1 MKICLETFV
10 YLKVHNKTVSEFQ
23 SIQFSTTFK
32 QKHAKKVKVNTHT
45 SCVSTKL
52 QITMKDKFQ
61 QSNNKTIL
69 RNIFQGFLKL
79 KEFQNHFTQYIHR
92 HELAHNFSI
101 CDPYNE
107 TLI

>member
-1 MKICLETFV
+1 MKIRLETFV
-10 YLKVHNKTVSEFQ
+10 YVKVHNKTVSEFQ

-32 QKHAKKVKVNTHT
+32 QKHAKHT
-45 SCVSTKL
+45 YFLCLHKATNNY
-52 QITMKDKFQ
+52 DFQ

-101 CDPYNE
+101 SDPYNE